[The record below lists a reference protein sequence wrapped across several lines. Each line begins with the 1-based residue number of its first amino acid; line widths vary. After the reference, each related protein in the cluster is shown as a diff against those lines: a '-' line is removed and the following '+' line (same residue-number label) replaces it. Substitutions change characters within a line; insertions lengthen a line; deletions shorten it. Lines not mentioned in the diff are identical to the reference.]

1 MLYSQIQFLVKIRQI
16 ANFAKFSNKSVLK
29 VYHTIMIS
37 MDGIISFSLSA
48 PRVPIETITDPP
60 AIKFPQHDDPTEICI
75 TFRTGNLQ
83 GADSRSI
90 FVTVQAE
97 SEGSEDVFVG
107 K

>member
-1 MLYSQIQFLVKIRQI
+1 MKLY
-16 ANFAKFSNKSVLK
+16 
-29 VYHTIMIS
+29 
-37 MDGIISFSLSA
+37 ISFSLSA
-48 PRVPIETITDPP
+48 PRVPDPP
-60 AIKFPQHDDPTEICI
+60 AIKLPQHDDPTEICI

-83 GADSRSI
+83 EADSRSI

>member
-1 MLYSQIQFLVKIRQI
+1 MKLY
-16 ANFAKFSNKSVLK
+16 
-29 VYHTIMIS
+29 
-37 MDGIISFSLSA
+37 ISFSLSA
-48 PRVPIETITDPP
+48 PRVPDPP

-75 TFRTGNLQ
+75 TFRTGDLQ

-107 K
+107 KINNFAIPSILVMTS